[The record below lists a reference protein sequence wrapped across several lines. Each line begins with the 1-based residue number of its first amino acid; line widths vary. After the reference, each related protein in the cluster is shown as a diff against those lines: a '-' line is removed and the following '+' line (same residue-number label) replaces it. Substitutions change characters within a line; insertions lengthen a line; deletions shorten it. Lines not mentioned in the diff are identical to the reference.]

1 MNIAIN
7 TNNIS
12 KSYPGV
18 LANSN
23 VSIQI
28 NESSIHAIVGENG
41 AGKSTLMKI
50 LYGMTKPD
58 SGSIEI
64 FNEIVTMS
72 SPKDSITLGIGMVH
86 QHFMLA
92 KNLTVLENIILGID
106 RPSLK
111 NLGLKKYKK
120 AIEEVMSNYSL
131 DIDLNMYVED
141 LSVGEKQRV
150 EIIKVLFRGAKILI
164 LDEPTAVLVP
174 QEVDELFNNLKN
186 LRENGVTIIFISHK
200 LDEVLEIADQISVMR
215 SGQLIDS
222 VKNMN
227 VSKIELAEMMIGKSL
242 PSPPPRS
249 TEKKQNKI
257 IELKNVSSNNVD
269 GRQLFKNISFSLYG
283 SEILGIAGV
292 EGNGQK
298 EVVES
303 IIGIEKL
310 ESGEIFFNGE
320 KINDKTTRERLDSGI
335 SFIPEDRQ
343 LQAMIMDMNLTNNV
357 IIGRQN
363 IKKYK
368 SNFATVKTKNAVKES
383 ENIISLFDVKTP
395 GTNTLA
401 TALSGGNQ
409 QKFVVGRELE
419 DDPSLLIASQPT
431 RGIDIGAQ
439 ALIWEKL
446 RESRD
451 NGLGVLLISADLEEL
466 IGLSDRIVVFYQG
479 SLVTEL
485 SSEEVSPEDLGGYM
499 TGLKK
504 WS

>member
-222 VKNMN
+222 VRNMN

-249 TEKKQNKI
+249 TEKKRSKI

-485 SSEEVSPEDLGGYM
+485 SSDDVSPEDLGGYM

-504 WS
+504 

>member
-1 MNIAIN
+1 MNTAIK
-7 TNNIS
+7 TQNIT

-28 NESSIHAIVGENG
+28 EESSIHAIVGENG

-58 SGSIEI
+58 DGEIEI
-64 FNEIVTMS
+64 FDEPASMS
-72 SPKDSITLGIGMVH
+72 SPKDAINQGIGMVH

-120 AIEEVMSNYSL
+120 SIQEVMSTYSL
-131 DIDLNMYVED
+131 DIDLDMFVEE

-174 QEVDELFNNLKN
+174 QEVNELFKNLNNLK
-186 LRENGVTIIFISHK
+186 ENGVTIIFISHK
-200 LDEVLEIADQISVMR
+200 LDEVLEIADSISVMR
-215 SGQLIDS
+215 AGKLIDS
-222 VKNMN
+222 VNNDN
-227 VSKIELAEMMIGKSL
+227 VSKTELAEMMIGKSL
-242 PSPPPRS
+242 PTPPPRS
-249 TEKKQNKI
+249 TEKKQNVI
-257 IELKNVSSNNVD
+257 LDLKNLTSETVD
-269 GRQLFKNISFSLYG
+269 GRKLFTDVSFNVFE

-303 IIGIEKL
+303 IIGINDI

-320 KINDKTTRERLDSGI
+320 IINNKSTRQRLELGI

-368 SNFATVKTKNAVKES
+368 SNIGTVKTKNAIKES
-383 ENIISLFDVKTP
+383 EKVISSFDGKTP

-419 DDPSLLIASQPT
+419 DNPSLLIASQPT

-446 RESRD
+446 RTARD
-451 NGLGVLLISADLEEL
+451 QGLSVLLISADLEEL
-466 IGLSDRIVVFYQG
+466 IGLSDRIIVFYQG
-479 SLVTEL
+479 RLVKEL
-485 SSEEVSPEDLGGYM
+485 NAENVTPEDLGGYM

-504 WS
+504 

>member
-131 DIDLNMYVED
+131 NIDLNMYVED

-186 LRENGVTIIFISHK
+186 LRKNGVTIIFISHK

-222 VKNMN
+222 VRNMN

-485 SSEEVSPEDLGGYM
+485 SSDEVSPEDLGGYM

-504 WS
+504 

>member
-1 MNIAIN
+1 MNVAIN

-222 VKNMN
+222 VRNMN

-363 IKKYK
+363 KKKYK
-368 SNFATVKTKNAVKES
+368 SNLATVKTKNAVKES

-504 WS
+504 

>member
-72 SPKDSITLGIGMVH
+72 SPKDSINLGIGMVH

-186 LRENGVTIIFISHK
+186 LRKNGVTIIFISHK

-222 VKNMN
+222 VRNMN

-485 SSEEVSPEDLGGYM
+485 SSDEVSPEDLGGYM

-504 WS
+504 

>member
-1 MNIAIN
+1 MNTAVK
-7 TNNIS
+7 TDNIS
-12 KSYPGV
+12 KTYPGV

-23 VSIQI
+23 VSITI
-28 NESSIHAIVGENG
+28 NASSIHAVVGENG

-50 LYGMTKPD
+50 LYGMIKPD
-58 SGSIEI
+58 SGNIEI
-64 FNEIVTMS
+64 FNNTASIS
-72 SPKDSITLGIGMVH
+72 SPKEAINLGIGMVH

-106 RPSLK
+106 RASLK
-111 NLGLKKYKK
+111 NLGLSKYKK
-120 AIEEVMSNYSL
+120 QIQEVMKTYSL
-131 DIDLNMYVED
+131 DIDLNMFVDE

-174 QEVDELFNNLKN
+174 QEVKELFKNLEDLKN
-186 LRENGVTIIFISHK
+186 NGVTIIFISHK
-200 LDEVLEIADQISVMR
+200 LDEVLEIADEISVMR
-215 SGQLIDS
+215 SGKLIDT
-222 VKNMN
+222 VLNNN
-227 VSKIELAEMMIGKSL
+227 VSKTQLAEMMIGKSL
-242 PSPPPRS
+242 PAPPPRT
-249 TEKKQNKI
+249 TETKQNIVLDVKDI
-257 IELKNVSSNNVD
+257 TSKTIDRREVFN
-269 GRQLFKNISFSLYG
+269 NISFNVFE

-298 EVVES
+298 EVVEA
-303 IIGIEKL
+303 IIGIDDI
-310 ESGEIFFNGE
+310 ESGEIYFRGKN
-320 KINDKTTRERLDSGI
+320 INNQSTRERLESGI

-363 IKKYK
+363 IEKYK

-383 ENIISLFDVKTP
+383 EKIISLFDVKTP
-395 GTNTLA
+395 NTSTLA

-419 DDPSLLIASQPT
+419 DDPGLLIASQPT

-439 ALIWEKL
+439 ALIWDKL

-451 NGLGVLLISADLEEL
+451 QGLAVLLISADLEEL
-466 IGLSDRIVVFYQG
+466 IGLSDRIIVFYQG
-479 SLVTEL
+479 KLVKEL
-485 SSEEVSPEDLGGYM
+485 KSDSVSPEDLGGYM

-504 WS
+504 

>member
-28 NESSIHAIVGENG
+28 DESSIHAIVGENG

-504 WS
+504 

>member
-1 MNIAIN
+1 MNTAIN
-7 TNNIS
+7 IQNIS

-222 VKNMN
+222 VRNMN

-499 TGLKK
+499 TGLIK
-504 WS
+504 

>member
-1 MNIAIN
+1 MNIAIK
-7 TNNIS
+7 TQNIT

-28 NESSIHAIVGENG
+28 EESSIHAIVGENG

-58 SGSIEI
+58 EGEIEI
-64 FNEIVTMS
+64 FDEPASMS
-72 SPKDSITLGIGMVH
+72 SPKDAINQGIGMVH

-120 AIEEVMSNYSL
+120 SIQEVMSTYSL
-131 DIDLNMYVED
+131 DIDLDMFVEE

-174 QEVDELFNNLKN
+174 QEVNELFKNLNNLK
-186 LRENGVTIIFISHK
+186 ENGVTIIFISHK
-200 LDEVLEIADQISVMR
+200 LDEVLEIADAISVMR
-215 SGQLIDS
+215 AGKLIDS
-222 VKNMN
+222 VNNDN
-227 VSKIELAEMMIGKSL
+227 VSKTELAEMMIGKSL
-242 PSPPPRS
+242 PTPPPRS
-249 TEKKQNKI
+249 TEKKQNVI
-257 IELKNVSSNNVD
+257 LDLKNLTSETVD
-269 GRQLFKNISFSLYG
+269 GRKLFTDVSFNVFE

-303 IIGIEKL
+303 IIGINDI

-320 KINDKTTRERLDSGI
+320 IINNKSTRQRLESGI

-343 LQAMIMDMNLTNNV
+343 LQAMIMDL
-357 IIGRQN
+357 
-363 IKKYK
+363 
-368 SNFATVKTKNAVKES
+368 
-383 ENIISLFDVKTP
+383 SL
-395 GTNTLA
+395 
-401 TALSGGNQ
+401 
-409 QKFVVGRELE
+409 
-419 DDPSLLIASQPT
+419 IH
-431 RGIDIGAQ
+431 I
-439 ALIWEKL
+439 
-446 RESRD
+446 
-451 NGLGVLLISADLEEL
+451 
-466 IGLSDRIVVFYQG
+466 
-479 SLVTEL
+479 
-485 SSEEVSPEDLGGYM
+485 
-499 TGLKK
+499 
-504 WS
+504 

>member
-222 VKNMN
+222 VRNMN

-485 SSEEVSPEDLGGYM
+485 SSDEVSPEDLGGYM

>member
-1 MNIAIN
+1 MTTAIK
-7 TNNIS
+7 TLNIS

-18 LANSN
+18 QANSN
-23 VSIQI
+23 VSVQIQD
-28 NESSIHAIVGENG
+28 STIHAIVGENG

-58 SGSIEI
+58 EGEIEI
-64 FNEIVTMS
+64 FDQNASMS
-72 SPKDSITLGIGMVH
+72 SPKDAINFGIGMVH

-92 KNLTVLENIILGID
+92 KNLTVLENVILGID
-106 RPSLK
+106 RPSFK

-120 AIEEVMSNYSL
+120 LIEEVMSLYSL
-131 DIDLNMYVED
+131 DIDLDMFVEE

-174 QEVDELFNNLKN
+174 QEVKELFNNLNN
-186 LRENGVTIIFISHK
+186 LKQNGVTIIFISHK
-200 LDEVLEIADQISVMR
+200 LDEVIEIADDISVMR
-215 SGQLIDS
+215 GGKLIDT
-222 VKNMN
+222 VKNEN
-227 VSKIELAEMMIGKSL
+227 VSKTEVAEMMIGKSL
-242 PSPPPRS
+242 PIPPPRS
-249 TEKKQNKI
+249 TETKQNKI
-257 IELKNVSSNNVD
+257 LDLKNITSKTVD
-269 GRQLFKNISFSLYG
+269 GRKFFTDVSFNVFG

-298 EVVES
+298 EVIES
-303 IIGIEKL
+303 IIGIDNI
-310 ESGEIFFNGE
+310 ESGEIYFNGE

-368 SNFATVKTKNAVKES
+368 SKFATVKTKNAINES

-485 SSEEVSPEDLGGYM
+485 SSDNVSPEDLGGYM

-504 WS
+504 

>member
-1 MNIAIN
+1 MTTAIK
-7 TNNIS
+7 TVNIS

-18 LANSN
+18 QANSN
-23 VSIQI
+23 VSVQIQD
-28 NESSIHAIVGENG
+28 STIHAIVGENG

-58 SGSIEI
+58 EGEIEI
-64 FNEIVTMS
+64 FDQNASMS
-72 SPKDSITLGIGMVH
+72 SPKDAINFGIGMVH

-92 KNLTVLENIILGID
+92 KNLTVLENVILGID
-106 RPSLK
+106 RPSFK

-120 AIEEVMSNYSL
+120 LIEEVMSLYSL
-131 DIDLNMYVED
+131 DIDLDMFVEE

-174 QEVDELFNNLKN
+174 QEVKELFNNLNN
-186 LRENGVTIIFISHK
+186 LKQNGVTIIFISHK
-200 LDEVLEIADQISVMR
+200 LDEVIEIADDISVMR
-215 SGQLIDS
+215 GGKLIDT
-222 VKNMN
+222 VKNEN
-227 VSKIELAEMMIGKSL
+227 VSKTEVAEMMIGKSL
-242 PSPPPRS
+242 PTPPPRS
-249 TEKKQNKI
+249 TETKQNKI
-257 IELKNVSSNNVD
+257 LDLKNITSKTVD
-269 GRQLFKNISFSLYG
+269 GRKFFTDVSFNVFG

-298 EVVES
+298 EVIES
-303 IIGIEKL
+303 IIGIDNI
-310 ESGEIFFNGE
+310 ESGEIYFNGE

-368 SNFATVKTKNAVKES
+368 SKFATVKTKNAINES

-485 SSEEVSPEDLGGYM
+485 SSDNVSPEDLGGYM

-504 WS
+504 

>member
-28 NESSIHAIVGENG
+28 DESSIHAIVGENG

-106 RPSLK
+106 SPSLK

-222 VKNMN
+222 VRNMN

-504 WS
+504 

>member
-106 RPSLK
+106 SPSLK

-222 VKNMN
+222 VRNMN

-363 IKKYK
+363 KKKYK
-368 SNFATVKTKNAVKES
+368 SNLATVKTKNAVKES

-504 WS
+504 

>member
-1 MNIAIN
+1 MNTAIK
-7 TNNIS
+7 TLNIS

-18 LANSN
+18 QANSN
-23 VSIQI
+23 VSVQIQ
-28 NESSIHAIVGENG
+28 ESTIHAIVGENG

-58 SGSIEI
+58 EGEIEI
-64 FNEIVTMS
+64 FDQNASMS
-72 SPKDSITLGIGMVH
+72 SPKDAINFGIGMVH

-92 KNLTVLENIILGID
+92 KNLTVLENVILGID
-106 RPSLK
+106 RPSFK

-120 AIEEVMSNYSL
+120 LIEEVMSLYSL
-131 DIDLNMYVED
+131 DIDLDMFVEE

-174 QEVDELFNNLKN
+174 QEVKELFNNLNN
-186 LRENGVTIIFISHK
+186 LKQNGVTIIFISHK
-200 LDEVLEIADQISVMR
+200 LDEVIEIADDISVMR
-215 SGQLIDS
+215 GGKLIDT
-222 VKNMN
+222 VKNEN
-227 VSKIELAEMMIGKSL
+227 VSKTEVAEMMIGKSL
-242 PSPPPRS
+242 PIPPPRS
-249 TEKKQNKI
+249 TETKQNKI
-257 IELKNVSSNNVD
+257 LDLKNITSKTVD
-269 GRQLFKNISFSLYG
+269 GRKFFTDVSFNVFG

-298 EVVES
+298 EVIES
-303 IIGIEKL
+303 IIGIDNI
-310 ESGEIFFNGE
+310 ESGEIYFNDE

-368 SNFATVKTKNAVKES
+368 SKFATVKTKNAINES

-485 SSEEVSPEDLGGYM
+485 SSDNVSPEDLGGYM

-504 WS
+504 